1 VAAVHLAAAKGV
13 NTHVLAKRYGFVYQ
27 TLRRHLK
34 LHLSESTRRMLAG
47 DVYTDIDALL
57 KRVSTGDA
65 ESIDLLN
72 ATIAGLFNLFQAAF
86 QEGDRHGAALLSSRL
101 EKCIELRSRI
111 SRELVPSA
119 SYQQT
124 NIMVQGDISTLL
136 RLLRPFPEALAAIT
150 NHYAQKQPALIE
162 GKADAT

>member
-1 VAAVHLAAAKGV
+1 MAAQKRKPGRPVGSSAGSCVVCSSPHVAAVHLAAAKGV

-72 ATIAGLFNLFQAAF
+72 ATIAGLFNLFNEQAVTRVNEWS
-86 QEGDRHGAALLSSRL
+86 QLSGGATNVDFLKPFLMQYADPYQNPFSARL
-101 EKCIELRSRI
+101 AVRFE
-111 SRELVPSA
+111 
-119 SYQQT
+119 
-124 NIMVQGDISTLL
+124 
-136 RLLRPFPEALAAIT
+136 F
-150 NHYAQKQPALIE
+150 
-162 GKADAT
+162 